1 MIKKYISTNKKMT
14 ALILALILLMSI
26 VSGCTN
32 NDDTKTDTGSETTV
46 ETKDDKT
53 KETNDKTENE
63 KEDSKQEGTRTIT
76 DMAGRE
82 VEVPK
87 NIDKVFTTSPVGTI
101 ALYSI
106 DPKKVAGLNSEISP
120 DEAKYLDEEFQK
132 LPVLGKYKD
141 ANSGNEEEILAAK
154 PDVIISMGNIDDKW
168 IGSADESQERLGVP
182 FLMIDG
188 ALDNLD
194 ETYKFLGD
202 LLGEEERAKELGD
215 YCKDTIENSK
225 ELASKI
231 SDDEKI
237 NVYYADGDQGL
248 VTNVAGSLHTQAIDI
263 VGAKN
268 AADVEVEKSSGGVDV
283 SIEQVLNWNPKKIIA
298 TKGRGGSDGAFEVI
312 KSDDKWST
320 VDAVKNGE
328 VYAIPDAP
336 FNWFDRPPS
345 VNRIIGVRW
354 LGNIIYPEVFDID
367 IKQETKD
374 FYEMFYHRELTDQE
388 VEDILVNAVK

>member
-1 MIKKYISTNKKMT
+1 MIKKYISSSKKMT
-14 ALILALILLMSI
+14 ALILALILLVSI
-26 VSGCTN
+26 VSGCA
-32 NDDTKTDTGSETTV
+32 NDDDSKTDKNSDTTV
-46 ETKDDKT
+46 ETK
-53 KETNDKTENE
+53 NDKSKDTTDKE
-63 KEDSKQEGTRTIT
+63 KEDGKDVEGTRTII

-87 NIDKVFTTSPVGTI
+87 KINKVFTTSPVGTI

-120 DEAKYLDEEFQK
+120 DEAKYLDAEFQK

-141 ANSGNEEEILAAK
+141 ASSGNEEEILAAK
-154 PDVIISMGNIDDKW
+154 PDVIISMGNVDDKW
-168 IGSADESQERLGVP
+168 IGAADESQERLGVP
-182 FLMIDG
+182 FLMIDS

-202 LLGEEERAKELGD
+202 LLGEEERAKELGE
-215 YCKDTIENSK
+215 YCRDTIENSK

-231 SDDEKI
+231 SDDEKVS
-237 NVYYADGDQGL
+237 VYYADGDQGL

-268 AADVEVEKSSGGVDV
+268 AAEAEVDVSSGGVDV
-283 SIEQVLNWNPKKIIA
+283 SMEQVLNWNPQKIIA
-298 TKGRGGSDGAFEVI
+298 TQGRDGSDGAYEVI
-312 KSDDKWST
+312 KSDDKWNT
-320 VDAVKNGE
+320 VDAVKDGE
-328 VYAIPDAP
+328 VYTIPDAP

-354 LGNIIYPEVFDID
+354 LGNTLYPEVFDID

-388 VEDILVNAVK
+388 VDEILENAVK

>member
-1 MIKKYISTNKKMT
+1 MIKKYISSNKKVT

-26 VSGCTN
+26 VSGCAN
-32 NDDTKTDTGSETTV
+32 NDDARTDKTSATAV
-46 ETKDDKT
+46 ETKNKKSKAKDTT
-53 KETNDKTENE
+53 KEDDNKDL
-63 KEDSKQEGTRTIT
+63 EGTRTIT

-87 NIDKVFTTSPVGTI
+87 SINKVFTTSPVGTI

-120 DEAKYLDEEFQK
+120 DEAKYLDSEFQK

-141 ANSGNEEEILAAK
+141 ASSGNEEEILAAN
-154 PDVIISMGNIDDKW
+154 PDVIISMGDVDDKW
-168 IGSADESQERLGVP
+168 IGDANESQERIGIP

-231 SDDEKI
+231 SDDEKVS
-237 NVYYADGDQGL
+237 VYYADGDQGL

-268 AADVEVEKSSGGVDV
+268 AAEVEVQASSGGVDV
-283 SIEQVLNWNPKKIIA
+283 SMEQVLNWNPQKIIA
-298 TKGRGGSDGAFEVI
+298 TQGRDGSDGAYEVI

-320 VDAVKNGE
+320 IDAVKNGE

-345 VNRIIGVRW
+345 VNRILGVRW
-354 LGNIIYPEVFDID
+354 LGNILYPEVFDID

-374 FYEMFYHRELTDQE
+374 FYEMFYHRELTDTE
-388 VEDILVNAVK
+388 VDEILENAVK